1 VPVYGT
7 RGLTKRDMVRNDRL
21 PRIEVDPETFAVK
34 VDGEHATVPPAKKLP
49 LGQLY
54 FFS

>member
-1 VPVYGT
+1 
-7 RGLTKRDMVRNDRL
+7 MVRNGQT

-34 VDGEHATVPPAKKLP
+34 VDGEQATVPPSETAA
-49 LGQLY
+49 LGQMY